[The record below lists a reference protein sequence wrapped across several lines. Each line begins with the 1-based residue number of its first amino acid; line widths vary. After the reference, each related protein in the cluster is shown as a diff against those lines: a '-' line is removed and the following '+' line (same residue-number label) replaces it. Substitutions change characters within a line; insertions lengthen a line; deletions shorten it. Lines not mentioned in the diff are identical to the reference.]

1 MKAPK
6 FWYKKESRRAKIL
19 NPLGRIYGW
28 SVARR
33 FKRVKPYQAAVPVI
47 CVGNLS
53 VGGTGKTP
61 VCLALGNL
69 MKEMKM
75 PFYFLNH
82 GYKSKKKGVVVDIKT
97 MSALDVGDEAMLLAT
112 EAPTVV
118 DNHRARGAQVAERAG
133 AKALIMDDGFQNPSL
148 IKTISFV
155 VVDGRTGFGNG
166 RLIPAGPLRET
177 VERGLLRADAVI
189 ISGSDDSGIA
199 DTVRKYAP
207 DMPILIGH
215 FEPDPDIIQKLQ
227 GKKVMAFAGIG
238 RPDKFFDML
247 VGCGVMVA
255 KKTVFPD
262 HYDYTRFDLESLF
275 AEAEGLPL
283 VTTTKD
289 YVKVPQNM
297 KSRVT
302 AVSGQFIFD
311 KPEEVKN
318 LLKGVIPS

>member
-6 FWYKKESRRAKIL
+6 FWYREKSLWAKML
-19 NPLGRIYGW
+19 GPLGSVYGW

-33 FKRVKPYQAAVPVI
+33 FKRIKPYQAGVPVI

-61 VCLALGNL
+61 VCLALGKM
-69 MKEMKM
+69 MKEMKI

-82 GYKSKKKGVVVDIKT
+82 GYKSKTKGIVVDVKK
-97 MSALDVGDEAMLLAT
+97 MSALEVGDEAMLLAA

-118 DNHRARGAQVAERAG
+118 DNHRARGAQVIERMG
-133 AKALIMDDGFQNPSL
+133 GKAIIMDDGFQNPSL

-166 RLIPAGPLRET
+166 KLIPAGPLRES

-189 ISGSDDSGIA
+189 ISGSDDTGAKDIIL
-199 DTVRKYAP
+199 KYAP
-207 DMPILIGH
+207 DMPILTGH
-215 FEPDPDIIQKLQ
+215 FEPDQKMIQKLQ

-247 VGCGVMVA
+247 VGCGVPVA
-255 KKTVFPD
+255 KKTIFPD
-262 HYDYTRFDLESLF
+262 HYDYTQFDLESLLT
-275 AEAEGLPL
+275 EAEGMPL

-297 KSRVT
+297 KSRVVV
-302 AVSGQFIFD
+302 VSGGFVFD
-311 KPEEVKN
+311 KPAEVQN
-318 LLKGVIPS
+318 LIKGVMVS

>member
-6 FWYKKESRRAKIL
+6 FWYKKDSRLAKIL

-61 VCLALGNL
+61 VCLALGKM
-69 MKEMKM
+69 MKEMKI
-75 PFYFLNH
+75 PFYYLNH
-82 GYKSKKKGVVVDIKT
+82 GYKSKKKGVLVNAQKMT
-97 MSALDVGDEAMLLAT
+97 ALEVGDEAMLLAA

-155 VVDGRTGFGNG
+155 VVDGHTGFGNG

-189 ISGSDDSGIA
+189 ISGSDDTGVT
-199 DTVRKYAP
+199 DTVRAYAP
-207 DMPILIGH
+207 DMPILTGH
-215 FEPDPDIIQKLQ
+215 FKPDEKVIQKLQ
-227 GKKVMAFAGIG
+227 GQKVMAFAGIG
-238 RPDKFFDML
+238 RPEKFFDML
-247 VGCGVMVA
+247 VGCGILVA

-262 HYDYTRFDLESLF
+262 HYDYTRFDLESLIS
-275 AEAEGLPL
+275 EAGGLPL

-289 YVKVPQNM
+289 FVKVPQNM
-297 KSRVT
+297 KSRVV
-302 AVSGQFIFD
+302 AVSGQFVFD
-311 KPEEVKN
+311 KPEEVQN
-318 LLKGVIPS
+318 LLKGVFPS

>member
-6 FWYKKESRRAKIL
+6 FWYRGKSFWAKVL
-19 NPLGRIYGW
+19 NPIGRIYGW

-33 FKRVKPYQAAVPVI
+33 FKRVKPYQASVPVI

-61 VCLALGNL
+61 VCLALGKM
-69 MKEMKM
+69 MKEMKI

-82 GYKSKKKGVVVDIKT
+82 GYKSKQKGMVVNVRQ
-97 MSALDVGDEAMLLAT
+97 MSALEIGDEAMLLAA

-133 AKALIMDDGFQNPSL
+133 AKAIIMDDGFQNPSL
-148 IKTISFV
+148 IKTISFI
-155 VVDGRTGFGNG
+155 VVDGRMGFGNG
-166 RLIPAGPLRET
+166 RLIPAGPLRES
-177 VERGLLRADAVI
+177 VERGLLRADAVV
-189 ISGSDDSGIA
+189 ISGRDDTGA
-199 DTVRKYAP
+199 VDTIRRYAP

-215 FEPDPDIIQKLQ
+215 FEPDPKVIQKLQ

-247 VGCGVMVA
+247 VGYGVPVA
-255 KKTVFPD
+255 KKAVFPD
-262 HYDYTRFDLESLF
+262 HYDYTRFDMESLIND
-275 AEAEGLPL
+275 AGELPL

-289 YVKVPQNM
+289 FVKVPKDM
-297 KSRVT
+297 KSRVIV
-302 AVSGQFIFD
+302 VSGQFVFD
-311 KPEEVKN
+311 KPAEVQN
-318 LLKGVIPS
+318 LMKGVLNP

>member
-6 FWYKKESRRAKIL
+6 FWYVKKSIWAKLL
-19 NPLGRIYGW
+19 NPIGRIYGW

-33 FKRVKPYQAAVPVI
+33 FKRVKPYQASVPVI

-61 VCLALGNL
+61 VCLALGKI
-69 MKEMKM
+69 MTEMEM
-75 PFYFLNH
+75 PFFFLNH
-82 GYKSKKKGVVVDIKT
+82 GYKSKKKGILVDIKK
-97 MSALDVGDEAMLLAT
+97 MSALDIGDEAMLLAA

-148 IKTISFV
+148 IKTLSFI

-189 ISGSDDSGIA
+189 ISGSDDTGASEIIR
-199 DTVRKYAP
+199 TYAP
-207 DMPILIGH
+207 DMPILTGH
-215 FEPDPDIIQKLQ
+215 FEPDAKVIQKLQ

-247 VGCGVMVA
+247 VGRGIMVA
-255 KKTVFPD
+255 KKVIFPD
-262 HYDYTRFDLESLF
+262 HYDYTRFDLESLLT
-275 AEAEGLPL
+275 EAEGLLL

-289 YVKVPQNM
+289 YVKVPQGM
-297 KSRVT
+297 KTRVM

-311 KPEEVKN
+311 KPEEARS
-318 LLKGVIPS
+318 LLKGVFLS